1 MSIDDLLKSFEN
13 AENTH
18 SQEVG
23 SEPIVFIHD
32 SCVKEA
38 GQVYAF
44 RDDEYGV
51 LTQLLSK
58 TKLQSDEY
66 QFLAAIETFG
76 VSEKDVTTKMIQEAR
91 PALEEHL
98 KTAEPKLVFVLG
110 NLAMK
115 TLLRRSGISN
125 KRGKE
130 FWVNIDGFDIPVVPV
145 YHPFSLYSE
154 PKLRSLFVQDINN
167 AYDKFVLK
175 KNKMADSTYELC
187 NDAAKAIQHLD
198 DAATK
203 DVLAVDLETTG
214 LDFKKD
220 KITSIGFATG
230 EREAFVIPIHHR
242 ESQLSAADLEDVRAR
257 VSRIMGDPAI
267 GKVFHNCKFDLKFLQ
282 NWGIPEFASIHDT
295 QIMHSLVDENK
306 PHGLMDVVKEYWPN
320 ELEEY

>member
-1 MSIDDLLKSFEN
+1 MDTDDLLKSFEN

-23 SEPIVFIHD
+23 SEPIIFIHD
-32 SCVKEA
+32 SCVKQA
-38 GQVYAF
+38 GQIYSF
-44 RDDEYGV
+44 PDDEYGV
-51 LTQLLSK
+51 LTQLLGK
-58 TKLQSDEY
+58 TKLPSHEY

-76 VSEKDVTTKMIQEAR
+76 VSEKDVTTDMIQKSR

-130 FWVNIDGFDIPVVPV
+130 FWVNIDGFDIPVVPL

-167 AYDKFVLK
+167 AYDKFILK
-175 KNKMADSTYELC
+175 KNKLADSTYELC
-187 NDAAKAIQHLD
+187 NDLNKAVTYLD
-198 DAATK
+198 EAATK
-203 DVLAVDLETTG
+203 DVLAVDIETTG
-214 LDFKKD
+214 LDYKKD

-230 EREAFVIPIHHR
+230 EREAFVVPIHHR
-242 ESQLSAADLEDVRAR
+242 ESQLSASDLETVRST
-257 VSRIMGDPAI
+257 VSRIMGDASI
-267 GKVFHNCKFDLKFLQ
+267 GKVFHNCKFDLKFLR
-282 NWGIPEFASIHDT
+282 NWGIDAFNNIHDT

-306 PHGLMDVVKEYWPN
+306 PHGLMDIVKEYWPN

>member
-187 NDAAKAIQHLD
+187 NDAANAIQHLD

-203 DVLAVDLETTG
+203 QVLAVDLETTG

-267 GKVFHNCKFDLKFLQ
+267 GWMILRLMKL
-282 NWGIPEFASIHDT
+282 
-295 QIMHSLVDENK
+295 LVQM
-306 PHGLMDVVKEYWPN
+306 L
-320 ELEEY
+320 